1 MAGQLSSA
9 QRRFRRPL
17 LQAKFITLSFALLFL
32 YVYFSIYICVCPSHS
47 LSSSDCSLLTD
58 KTLALVP
65 RQWSVS
71 CWALTVGYAMPRT
84 TSFPILLLNPT
95 RSLSILILESVRC
108 LLLFFGLLFLWIR
121 WFMFIC
127 ELNADYVHSVTGIDS
142 MYFTF
147 ALYLGSCCSF
157 KSLSVM
163 SFIHCLGPFSIFGLY
178 LLTFSFSFS
187 ALDLVHWL
195 AFLMNGRA
203 IWDEHVLIYQNFA
216 SFRATCFFC
225 QFPFFGVF
233 ILTLIADKTEE
244 KKVKVKSWNLGC
256 SFGS

>member
-1 MAGQLSSA
+1 
-9 QRRFRRPL
+9 
-17 LQAKFITLSFALLFL
+17 
-32 YVYFSIYICVCPSHS
+32 
-47 LSSSDCSLLTD
+47 
-58 KTLALVP
+58 
-65 RQWSVS
+65 
-71 CWALTVGYAMPRT
+71 MPRT
-84 TSFPILLLNPT
+84 TSFLILLFNPT

-163 SFIHCLGPFSIFGLY
+163 SFIHRLDPFSIFWPLSSHFFF
-178 LLTFSFSFS
+178 LLFFS
-187 ALDLVHWL
+187 AFDLVHWL
-195 AFLMNGRA
+195 AFPMNGRA

-244 KKVKVKSWNLGC
+244 KKVKVKSWNLGILE
-256 SFGS
+256 SWMFLWFLKGRQMKRFPLAFWSPHRIIGFRGEFVL